1 LTTGGDIHVPIGP
14 TAAELRDALCLFQPG
29 VEDMPGDPAE
39 NLLSMVQTVLR
50 EVLKTVNGQFISK
63 APDTEQYY
71 LDLKKDIDYD
81 AQIEKRAEALSDDA
95 LDRAYYSAIK
105 ALMECSDD
113 LRYPGFQ
120 IWQYQ
125 IEWQERRVERM
136 GYLFFGAPNNRP
148 TAQPERDFYIYF
160 IQPFDKPKFSDNNL
174 ADEVFFRLKS
184 PDEDYKHYLSQYAA
198 ALDLASTASGGAK
211 AIYLS
216 KAQDFL
222 RAMSKWLQEKQMT
235 AFEVTY
241 QGKKKNLQ
249 EWAKGVS
256 LRDRARTNASTSAT
270 W

>member
-1 LTTGGDIHVPIGP
+1 
-14 TAAELRDALCLFQPG
+14 ELRDALCLFQPG

-39 NLLSMVQTVLR
+39 NLLSMVQTVMR

-136 GYLFFGAPNNRP
+136 GYLFFGAPNDRP
-148 TAQPERDFYIYF
+148 T
-160 IQPFDKPKFSDNNL
+160 
-174 ADEVFFRLKS
+174 
-184 PDEDYKHYLSQYAA
+184 
-198 ALDLASTASGGAK
+198 
-211 AIYLS
+211 
-216 KAQDFL
+216 
-222 RAMSKWLQEKQMT
+222 
-235 AFEVTY
+235 
-241 QGKKKNLQ
+241 
-249 EWAKGVS
+249 
-256 LRDRARTNASTSAT
+256 
-270 W
+270 